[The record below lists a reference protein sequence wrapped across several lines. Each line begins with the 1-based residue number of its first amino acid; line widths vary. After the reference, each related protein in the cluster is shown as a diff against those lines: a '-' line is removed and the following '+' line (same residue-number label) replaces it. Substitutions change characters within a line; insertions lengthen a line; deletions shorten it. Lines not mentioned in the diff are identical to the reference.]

1 MRHDVEAAQAERD
14 RLFELSLD
22 LLCTAGLDGYF
33 KRVNPSFE
41 RVLGWSTKELTS
53 VPFLD
58 FVHPDD
64 REATVAEVE
73 KLSRGAVTIDFENRY
88 RCDDGSY
95 TWLGWRALPV
105 PEEGLIFAVARDISA
120 QKELEHERA
129 RLFAVLEAQNDRLR
143 KLGRLKNDMLA
154 SVSHE
159 LRTPVSSIRGF
170 LSLLL
175 EGKAGE
181 LEPRQHEFL
190 EVAYRGTDR
199 LLRLVEDLLMLTQAE
214 AGRLDLRLGEADLDQ
229 VVQDSVEAARL
240 RAVEQAVT
248 LEFDCEPLPMIP
260 GDAARLAQ
268 LTDNLVGNA
277 IKFTPPGGR
286 VEVRAEVADNH
297 VQIVVVDTGVGIS
310 EADQARI
317 FDAFYRAVDVK
328 EQPIPGTG
336 LGLAISKA
344 IVDGHGGT
352 IAVESREGGGTTFTV
367 RLPAVAE
374 KLTGVPA

>member
-1 MRHDVEAAQAERD
+1 MRRDLEAAQAERD

-22 LLCTAGLDGYF
+22 LLCTAGIDGYF
-33 KRVNPSFE
+33 KRVNPAFE

-53 VPFLD
+53 APFLD

-88 RCDDGSY
+88 RCDDGTY
-95 TWLGWRALPV
+95 KWLAWRAMPV

-120 QKELEHERA
+120 QKEVEHERQ

-143 KLGRLKNDMLA
+143 KLDRLKNDMLA

-159 LRTPVSSIRGF
+159 LKTPVSSIRGF
-170 LSLLL
+170 LSLIL

-229 VVQDSVEAARL
+229 VVQDTVEAARL
-240 RAVEQAVT
+240 RALEQDVT
-248 LEFDCEPLPMIP
+248 LEFDREPLPVIP

-286 VEVRAEVADNH
+286 VEVRAEVDDH
-297 VQIVVVDTGVGIS
+297 RVQIIVADSGIGIS

-344 IVDGHGGT
+344 IVDGHGGA
-352 IAVESREGGGTTFTV
+352 IEVESREGEGTTFTV
-367 RLPAVAE
+367 RLPMSAV
-374 KLTGVPA
+374 TPTRVPA

>member
-143 KLGRLKNDMLA
+143 KLDRLKNDMLA

-175 EGKAGE
+175 EGKAGD

-248 LEFDCEPLPMIP
+248 LEFDCEPLPIIP

-286 VEVRAEVADNH
+286 IGVRAEVADNH
-297 VQIVVVDTGVGIS
+297 VQLVVVDTGVGIS

-352 IAVESREGGGTTFTV
+352 IAVESREGEGTTFTV

-374 KLTGVPA
+374 KLTCVPA